1 MREYLRI
8 LRESSKLT
16 QQQAAEKTGMSR
28 SNYTNVENGTRQTDM
43 SFSVMKKIAQAFS
56 VPIEKIVKEEEK
68 YQKHI
73 SDCSIEELLEG

>member
-28 SNYTNVENGTRQTDM
+28 SNYTNIENGTRQTDM
-43 SFSVMKKIAQAFS
+43 SFSV
-56 VPIEKIVKEEEK
+56 
-68 YQKHI
+68 H
-73 SDCSIEELLEG
+73 